1 MTTDS
6 EFKRIVRAR
15 MEVTGENFTP
25 AKLAVLEAARAAI
38 PAGVDPDAAAAL
50 EAWRSRPGD
59 GPDTTE
65 DDQ

>member
-38 PAGVDPDAAAAL
+38 PAEVDPDAAAAVK
-50 EAWRSRPGD
+50 AWRSRAADPG
-59 GPDTTE
+59 GTVEP
-65 DDQ
+65 